1 MDYSDSEN
9 AISNEWDKLIEHPEN
24 MDAYIMKA
32 LMISPMDTRKKMADG
47 KIQKCVQVHSISRS
61 IINNANPDKKGLTYL
76 AMRAIHYWK
85 TIYERAIA
93 DPEGIEHNK
102 DKFVSKHMHNSITDD
117 FHAEIGKLQDQI
129 YSKKTVT
136 QSVYNES
143 VERERLL
150 QKKYDELMQEN
161 ENKSKSNQSFYE
173 LQLKQRDEKH
183 DKQVSH
189 WKDEMAKMA
198 KMAKMASAQKK

>member
-32 LMISPMDTRKKMADG
+32 LMISPMDTRKKTTDG
-47 KIQKCVQVHSISRS
+47 KTQKCVQVHSISRS

-198 KMAKMASAQKK
+198 KMASAQKK

>member
-1 MDYSDSEN
+1 MDYSDSVN

-32 LMISPMDTRKKMADG
+32 LMISPMDTRKKTTDG
-47 KIQKCVQVHSISRS
+47 KTQKCVQVHSISRS

-76 AMRAIHYWK
+76 SMRAIHYWK

-93 DPEGIEHNK
+93 DPEGIEHNN

-117 FHAEIGKLQDQI
+117 FHAEICKLQDQI

-136 QSVYNES
+136 QSVYNELRD
-143 VERERLL
+143 EKDLYK
-150 QKKYDELMQEN
+150 KKYDEAVEEN

-173 LQLKQRDEKH
+173 LQLKQQDEKH

-189 WKDEMAKMA
+189 WKDEMAKMV
-198 KMAKMASAQKK
+198 SAQKK